1 MKLVSLVV
9 PCYNVEKYIE
19 QCLTSIRDQT
29 YKNIEVILVDDGS
42 PDNSGA
48 ICDRFALDDERF
60 KVIHKENAGVGAAR
74 NDGMAMASGDYI
86 IFIDSDDYLPL
97 NALEL
102 LVSKAEETDADVVM
116 GDLYKVFDEREEYCT
131 LFQDDFFSDDKDF
144 LEKLT
149 CNVLYRNYCPYPPE
163 GGPVPVAYGSP
174 WNKLVKSSLLGE
186 NNITFDTSV
195 KGLFDDVIY
204 SACVLTS
211 AKNVAYIK
219 QPIYCYR
226 VSIASITQG
235 FKRNMPEISDAI
247 VSSMGSFVEKNE
259 QYKSLRKA
267 YYAFCIRVLAYSLPR
282 YYCSTKSGLSILNR
296 AQQLKAVM
304 KKEPYRSAVENV
316 DMNILTSGQR
326 KFALLMKNKAALLT
340 IILFNIRKNVK

>member
-60 KVIHKENAGVGAAR
+60 NVIHKENAGVGAAR

-131 LFQDDFFSDDKDF
+131 LFQDDFFIGF
-144 LEKLT
+144 GI
-149 CNVLYRNYCPYPPE
+149 VNYQSIRQMINTQHISVNE
-163 GGPVPVAYGSP
+163 RGP
-174 WNKLVKSSLLGE
+174 L
-186 NNITFDTSV
+186 
-195 KGLFDDVIY
+195 
-204 SACVLTS
+204 
-211 AKNVAYIK
+211 
-219 QPIYCYR
+219 
-226 VSIASITQG
+226 IA
-235 FKRNMPEISDAI
+235 
-247 VSSMGSFVEKNE
+247 V
-259 QYKSLRKA
+259 
-267 YYAFCIRVLAYSLPR
+267 
-282 YYCSTKSGLSILNR
+282 
-296 AQQLKAVM
+296 
-304 KKEPYRSAVENV
+304 
-316 DMNILTSGQR
+316 
-326 KFALLMKNKAALLT
+326 
-340 IILFNIRKNVK
+340 